1 MFIFCENVRKDLA
14 RTNKSRIFA
23 NMMTKRR
30 LYIFSLWMAT
40 CSVLLST
47 VVLHHH
53 HFNRICFV
61 EERCQ
66 EDGNIND
73 EHTEHH
79 ENEQEGCSV
88 HQMHHFLVNAKIAK
102 SIHQHILDGSHALIA
117 VLPSVYAYIPPSQLV
132 ITQWQERACP
142 LYKGEQALDTRRG
155 PPSVS

>member
-40 CSVLLST
+40 CAVLLST
-47 VVLHHH
+47 IVFHHH

-61 EERCQ
+61 EERCL
-66 EDGNIND
+66 EDGNVND

-88 HQMHHFLVNAKIAK
+88 RQMHQFLVNAKIPK
-102 SIHQHILDGSHALIA
+102 SLHQHILDGSHALVA
-117 VLPSVYAYIPPSQLV
+117 VLPSVYVYIPQSQLV
-132 ITQWQERACP
+132 ITRWQERACN
-142 LYKGEQALDTRRG
+142 LYRGEQAVNKRRG
-155 PPSVS
+155 PPSIS